1 MDSAPG
7 LVSDF
12 DFHPDE
18 QHVRQFQ
25 IPARGV
31 LRLDEE
37 AFVYEAESDG
47 IVLRHYAFRDEW
59 FKINVTIDRKGT
71 VVEPDLSPP
80 TIMKSFAY
88 NCDIAT
94 PMQLDSGAV
103 YATDLF
109 LDVLVRKDGV
119 THEVVDLDEFDQAVA
134 DRLISQNEATH
145 AMAGLDRLVALI
157 TAGELYAYLN
167 AACPFGPSTAD
178 PMLPVL
184 RIALDCLPHVQPGQR
199 PTW

>member
-1 MDSAPG
+1 MEPPSG

-25 IPARGV
+25 IPPAGV
-31 LRLDEE
+31 LRFDEE
-37 AFVYEAESDG
+37 VFVSEAESGG

-59 FKINVTIDRKGT
+59 FKVNVTIDRAGA
-71 VVEPDLSPP
+71 VVEPELSP
-80 TIMKSFAY
+80 TIVRSFAY

-94 PMQLDSGAV
+94 PMQVGPGAV

-109 LDVLVRKDGV
+109 VDVLVREDGV
-119 THEVVDLDEFDQAVA
+119 RHEVVDLDEFDQAVA
-134 DRLISQNEATH
+134 DGLVSRNEARQ
-145 AMAGLDRLVALI
+145 ARSGLDRLVALI
-157 TAGELYAYLN
+157 NSRQLFAYLHS
-167 AACPFGPSTAD
+167 ACPFGPSTAEA
-178 PMLPVL
+178 MLPVL
-184 RIALDCLPHVQPGQR
+184 QAPLDSVPAVQPGRR